1 MSVELREEIARRR
14 TFAIIS
20 HPDAGK
26 TTLTENMLLYSG
38 AIRVSGSVTAK
49 KGQKHAASDWM
60 AMEQQRGISIT
71 SSALQFEYEDCV
83 INLLDTPGH
92 QDFSEDTY
100 RTLMAVDSAVMVLD
114 AAKGVEAQ
122 TRKLFAVCRERG
134 IPIFTF
140 INKMDRPYQDPYD
153 LIDEVES
160 VLGISAVPMTWPVGE
175 PGDFRGVYERHT
187 KSVFLFERTAGNKHR
202 APVTTAGAE
211 DDQMAQLVGARA
223 HEQLKQ
229 DMELVEEGMH
239 AFDFE
244 AFRQGA
250 MTPVFF
256 GSALT
261 HFGVENFLQK
271 FIELAPAPRPKATSK
286 GIIQPESDFFS
297 GFVYKIQ
304 ANMDKSHR
312 DRVAFIRVV
321 SGQFE
326 RGMKAKHVRLNRD
339 IKMAYPCRLFGGERY
354 TIDDAF
360 PGDVMGLVN
369 PGIFKI
375 GDVISAG
382 TSFSIK
388 RFPVFSPESFV
399 SLTLPDPSK
408 RKPFMKGLQQ
418 LGEEGVIQI
427 FTPDSTPNQPIAGAV
442 GQLQFDVFF
451 ARMEEEYG
459 VPLRS
464 DNLPYTL
471 CRWVDAEGYQPVSTD
486 LLKQVTDT
494 DGHRAVL
501 FQGEW
506 EVDYAQRQYA
516 GLKLLMAPKGHENI
530 WENENE

>member
-1 MSVELREEIARRR
+1 MSEELNREISRRR

-26 TTLTENMLLYSG
+26 TTLTENLLLYSG
-38 AIRVSGSVTAK
+38 AIRISGSVTAK

-60 AMEQQRGISIT
+60 SMEQERGISIT
-71 SSALQFEYEDCV
+71 SSALQFEYEDHV

-92 QDFSEDTY
+92 EDFSEDTY

-160 VLGISAVPMTWPVGE
+160 VLGIIAVPMTWPVGE
-175 PGDFRGVYERHT
+175 PGDFRGVYERQSQ
-187 KSVFLFERTAGNKHR
+187 SVHVFERTAGNKHK
-202 APVTTAGAE
+202 AALTTGGP
-211 DDQMAQLVGARA
+211 DDKNIKELVGIKAQERLI
-223 HEQLKQ
+223 H
-229 DMELVEEGMH
+229 DMELVEDGMH
-239 AFDFE
+239 SFDQNE
-244 AFRQGA
+244 FRQGE

-261 HFGVENFLQK
+261 HFGVENFMQH
-271 FIELAPAPRPKATSK
+271 FIKMAPKPRPQETSL
-286 GIIQPESDFFS
+286 GTLPPESASFS

-321 SGQFE
+321 SGKFE
-326 RGMKAKHVRLNRD
+326 RGMKATHVRLKRD
-339 IKMAYPCRLFGGERY
+339 IKMAYPCRLFGGERH

-382 TSFSIK
+382 QPFAIK
-388 RFPVFSPESFV
+388 RFPVFSPETFV
-399 SLTLPDPSK
+399 SVTLPDPSK
-408 RKPFMKGLQQ
+408 RKGFTKGIKQ
-418 LGEEGVIQI
+418 LGEEGVIQV
-427 FTPDSTPNQPIAGAV
+427 FYPEGGHAHPIVAAV

-451 ARMEEEYG
+451 ARMEEEYS
-459 VPLRS
+459 VPLNREP
-464 DNLPYTL
+464 LPYSL
-471 CRWVDAEGYQPVSTD
+471 CRWVDPQGYQPQSTD
-486 LLKQVTDT
+486 LLKRVRDSEE
-494 DGHRAVL
+494 HLAVL

-506 EVDYAQRQYA
+506 EVEYAMRQYE
-516 GLKLLMAPKGHENI
+516 GLKLLNAPSGLENI
-530 WENENE
+530 WQSQD